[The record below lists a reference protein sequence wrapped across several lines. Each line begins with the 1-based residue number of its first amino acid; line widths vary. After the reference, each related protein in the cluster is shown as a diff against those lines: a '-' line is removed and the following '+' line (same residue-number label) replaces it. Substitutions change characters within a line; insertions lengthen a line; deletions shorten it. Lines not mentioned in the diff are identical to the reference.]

1 MVMRVWY
8 ETFLLIMINDIRR
21 VQASNL
27 VVKFADDINV
37 GIMVTM
43 AVMPLVWRLT
53 ILRSGRK
60 QIK

>member
-43 AVMPLVWRLT
+43 AVMLLVWRLT

>member
-1 MVMRVWY
+1 MRVWY

-43 AVMPLVWRLT
+43 AVMLLVWRLT